1 MATRK
6 PTDTQH
12 ENSLPGEAGMARV
25 YRAAAQDAPP
35 ASLDARILAEA
46 QRAVAKPKA
55 RGPFGAHWAI
65 PLSTAAVI
73 VLSLGVVLLLSEQGA
88 LNHRDVSVS
97 IVAEAPLEA
106 SARSASA
113 EPPASPAPAL
123 PTAEAPAKAK
133 RAAPEPAA
141 QLAASAEH
149 QPAKSVPAETMKKA
163 EAPPAAAVLD
173 ALKRANEADQ
183 ADVAREEKVRA
194 RSTPAGVAAMKPPGA
209 DVVAVLASGVPGVYQ
224 FNVGIRS
231 QDLGCAQ
238 YADWWEVVSTDGKL
252 LYRRV
257 LLHSHVDEQ
266 PFTRSGGPI
275 PIQADTV
282 VWVRA
287 HMNTGGYGG
296 AAFKGSVKTG
306 FKQAMPEVGF
316 AAGLAKQAPLP
327 DGCDF

>member
-6 PTDTQH
+6 PTDKKH
-12 ENSLPGEAGMARV
+12 ADALPGEADVARA

-55 RGPFGAHWAI
+55 RGPFGGHWAI

-88 LNHRDVSVS
+88 LNHRDVSVPM
-97 IVAEAPLEA
+97 VAEAPLEA
-106 SARSASA
+106 PARSTPA
-113 EPPASPAPAL
+113 EPAASPAL
-123 PTAEAPAKAK
+123 PTAEAPAKAQPALSESAQGGVAPSAALSATTEAK
-133 RAAPEPAA
+133 KTERAEAAPVAA
-141 QLAASAEH
+141 PVSRERMAEERVGTMRDEAR
-149 QPAKSVPAETMKKA
+149 AKSKLSKEVGGMSVT
-163 EAPPAAAVLD
+163 
-173 ALKRANEADQ
+173 
-183 ADVAREEKVRA
+183 ADVIAVQA
-194 RSTPAGVAAMKPPGA
+194 SGQPGA
-209 DVVAVLASGVPGVYQ
+209 YQ

-231 QDLGCAQ
+231 PDKGCVQ

-266 PFTRSGGPI
+266 PFTRSGGPV
-275 PIQADTV
+275 PIQPDTL

-296 AAFKGSVKTG
+296 MAFKGSVKTG
-306 FKQAMPEVGF
+306 FAKAEPSANF
-316 AAGLAKQAPLP
+316 APALAKQPPLP

>member
-6 PTDTQH
+6 PTKPQH
-12 ENSLPGEAGMARV
+12 ADALPGEADVARV
-25 YRAAAQDAPP
+25 YRDTAQDAPP

-55 RGPFGAHWAI
+55 RGPFGGHWAI

-88 LNHRDVSVS
+88 LNHRDVSVPML
-97 IVAEAPLEA
+97 AEAPLEA
-106 SARSASA
+106 PAPSA
-113 EPPASPAPAL
+113 PPASPAPVL
-123 PTAEAPAKAK
+123 PAAEAPAKT
-133 RAAPEPAA
+133 
-141 QLAASAEH
+141 
-149 QPAKSVPAETMKKA
+149 QPALTDSAQGVV
-163 EAPPAAAVLD
+163 APPAALSATPEAKKTERAAPAPAAAPMRRERMAEERVTTARDD
-173 ALKRANEADQ
+173 ARAKSKLAKEAGGTSVT
-183 ADVAREEKVRA
+183 ADVI
-194 RSTPAGVAAMKPPGA
+194 
-209 DVVAVLASGVPGVYQ
+209 AVQASGQSGAYQ

-231 QDLGCAQ
+231 PDKGCAQ

-266 PFTRSGGPI
+266 PFTRSGGPV

-296 AAFKGSVKTG
+296 MTFKGSVKAG
-306 FKQAMPEVGF
+306 FRQAVPDSGF
-316 AAGLAKQAPLP
+316 AAGLSKQAPLP
-327 DGCDF
+327 EGCDF

>member
-12 ENSLPGEAGMARV
+12 ADSLPGEADMARV
-25 YRAAAQDAPP
+25 YRAAAQDTPP

-46 QRAVAKPKA
+46 QRAVVKPKA
-55 RGPFGAHWAI
+55 RGPFGGLWAI

-73 VLSLGVVLLLSEQGA
+73 VLAVGVVLLMSKQGTLDRQTGFEVPSEY
-88 LNHRDVSVS
+88 N
-97 IVAEAPLEA
+97 VAPAA
-106 SARSASA
+106 
-113 EPPASPAPAL
+113 PPASPAPAQ
-123 PTAEAPAKAK
+123 PAAEAPAEAK
-133 RAAPEPAA
+133 PALSDTA
-141 QLAASAEH
+141 
-149 QPAKSVPAETMKKA
+149 
-163 EAPPAAAVLD
+163 
-173 ALKRANEADQ
+173 
-183 ADVAREEKVRA
+183 
-194 RSTPAGVAAMKPPGA
+194 AGVAALSSATEAKKIERATAAPATAPVLRERMAEERVGAMRDDASTKSKLTKEASGMNVQADVIAVQASGQPGA
-209 DVVAVLASGVPGVYQ
+209 YQ

-231 QDLGCAQ
+231 PDKGCAQ

-266 PFTRSGGPI
+266 PFTRSGGPV

-287 HMNTGGYGG
+287 HMNTSGYGG

-306 FKQAMPEVGF
+306 FKQALPDAGF

-327 DGCDF
+327 EGCDF

>member
-12 ENSLPGEAGMARV
+12 ADALPGEADVARV

-55 RGPFGAHWAI
+55 RGPFGGHWAI

-88 LNHRDVSVS
+88 LNHRDVSVPM
-97 IVAEAPLEA
+97 VAEAPLEA
-106 SARSASA
+106 PARSA
-113 EPPASPAPAL
+113 PLASPVPSRPAL
-123 PTAEAPAKAK
+123 PAAEAPAKTQPALSESAQGVAAPQAALS
-133 RAAPEPAA
+133 AAPEA
-141 QLAASAEH
+141 
-149 QPAKSVPAETMKKA
+149 KKA
-163 EAPPAAAVLD
+163 ERAAAAPAAAFMQRERMAEERVGTMRDD
-173 ALKRANEADQ
+173 ARAKSKLAKEAGGMSVTADIIAVQ
-183 ADVAREEKVRA
+183 A
-194 RSTPAGVAAMKPPGA
+194 SGQPGA
-209 DVVAVLASGVPGVYQ
+209 YQ

-231 QDLGCAQ
+231 RDLGCAQ

-266 PFTRSGGPI
+266 PFTRSGGPV
-275 PIQADTV
+275 PIQTDTI

-287 HMNTGGYGG
+287 HMNTRGYDGI
-296 AAFKGSVKTG
+296 AFKGSVKTG
-306 FKQAMPEVGF
+306 FKQAMPDAGF

>member
-12 ENSLPGEAGMARV
+12 ADALPGEADVARA

-55 RGPFGAHWAI
+55 RAPFGGHWAI

-88 LNHRDVSVS
+88 LNHREVSVPM
-97 IVAEAPLEA
+97 VAEAPLQA
-106 SARSASA
+106 PARSAPA
-113 EPPASPAPAL
+113 APPEPAPPAAP
-123 PTAEAPAKAK
+123 PPAKAK
-133 RAAPEPAA
+133 LSESAQGVMAPQTALSTAPEAKKTERNMAA
-141 QLAASAEH
+141 
-149 QPAKSVPAETMKKA
+149 
-163 EAPPAAAVLD
+163 PAAAPMMRERM
-173 ALKRANEADQ
+173 AEERAATTRDEVRAKSNLTKEATTMGVT
-183 ADVAREEKVRA
+183 ADVIAVQT
-194 RSTPAGVAAMKPPGA
+194 SGQPGA
-209 DVVAVLASGVPGVYQ
+209 YQ

-231 QDLGCAQ
+231 PDKGCAQ
-238 YADWWEVVSTDGKL
+238 YADWWEVVSTDGRL

-266 PFTRSGGPI
+266 PFTRSGGPV
-275 PIQADTV
+275 PILADTG

-296 AAFKGSVKTG
+296 MAFKGSVKTG
-306 FKQAMPEVGF
+306 FKQAMPDAEF
-316 AAGLAKQAPLP
+316 ATGLAKQSPLP

>member
-12 ENSLPGEAGMARV
+12 TDPLPGEDEMARV

-55 RGPFGAHWAI
+55 RGPFGGHWSI
-65 PLSTAAVI
+65 PLSTVAVI

-88 LNHRDVSVS
+88 LNHRDVSVPM
-97 IVAEAPLEA
+97 VAEAPLQA
-106 SARSASA
+106 PA
-113 EPPASPAPAL
+113 EPPAASAPTLPA
-123 PTAEAPAKAK
+123 AEAPAEAK
-133 RAAPEPAA
+133 PALPGTAAG
-141 QLAASAEH
+141 
-149 QPAKSVPAETMKKA
+149 VV
-163 EAPPAAAVLD
+163 APPAALSSATEAKKTERTAPAPAATPLLRERMAEERVGTLRDD
-173 ALKRANEADQ
+173 ARAKSKLAKEAGGMNVQ
-183 ADVAREEKVRA
+183 ADVI
-194 RSTPAGVAAMKPPGA
+194 
-209 DVVAVLASGVPGVYQ
+209 AVQASGQPGNYQ

-231 QDLGCAQ
+231 PDKGCAQ
-238 YADWWEVVSTDGKL
+238 YADWWEVVSEDGKL

-266 PFTRSGGPI
+266 PFTRSGGPV
-275 PIQADTV
+275 PIQPDTV

-287 HMNTGGYGG
+287 HMNTSGYSG

-306 FKQAMPEVGF
+306 FTKVEPPANF
-316 AAGLAKQAPLP
+316 APALAKQQPLP
-327 DGCDF
+327 EGCDF

>member
-6 PTDTQH
+6 PTDKKH
-12 ENSLPGEAGMARV
+12 ADALPGEAEMARV

-55 RGPFGAHWAI
+55 LGPFGGHWAI

-73 VLSLGVVLLLSEQGA
+73 VLSLGVLLLMTKQGA
-88 LNHRDVSVS
+88 LNHHDEFAPLLS
-97 IVAEAPLEA
+97 EAPLQA
-106 SARSASA
+106 PARSVPAA
-113 EPPASPAPAL
+113 PPAVSAPAL
-123 PTAEAPAKAK
+123 PAEEAPAKAK
-133 RAAPEPAA
+133 SVSSETAQGVTAPAALSSAPAEKKIERTLSAPIAAPA
-141 QLAASAEH
+141 
-149 QPAKSVPAETMKKA
+149 
-163 EAPPAAAVLD
+163 
-173 ALKRANEADQ
+173 KRARIAEERATSMRDEARASGTLAKELDSMGVT
-183 ADVAREEKVRA
+183 ADVISVQA
-194 RSTPAGVAAMKPPGA
+194 SGQPGA
-209 DVVAVLASGVPGVYQ
+209 YQ

-231 QDLGCAQ
+231 RDLGCAQ

-266 PFTRSGGPI
+266 PFTRSGGPV
-275 PIQADTV
+275 PIQLDTV

-296 AAFKGSVKTG
+296 IAFMGSPKTG
-306 FKQAMPEVGF
+306 FIQAMPDAKF
-316 AAGLAKQAPLP
+316 AADLARQAPLP
-327 DGCDF
+327 SGCDF

>member
-12 ENSLPGEAGMARV
+12 ADSLPGEAEMARV

-55 RGPFGAHWAI
+55 RGPFGGLWAI

-73 VLSLGVVLLLSEQGA
+73 VLAVGVVLLMSKQGTLDHQTGFEVPSEYSA
-88 LNHRDVSVS
+88 
-97 IVAEAPLEA
+97 APA
-106 SARSASA
+106 A
-113 EPPASPAPAL
+113 PPASPAPTQ
-123 PTAEAPAKAK
+123 PVVEAPAKAK
-133 RAAPEPAA
+133 PALPETAAGV
-141 QLAASAEH
+141 S
-149 QPAKSVPAETMKKA
+149 
-163 EAPPAAAVLD
+163 APPATLSSATEAKKTERPAVAPAAAPLMRERVAEERAGAMRDD
-173 ALKRANEADQ
+173 ARATSTLAKEASGMNVQ
-183 ADVAREEKVRA
+183 ADVIAVQA
-194 RSTPAGVAAMKPPGA
+194 SGQPGA
-209 DVVAVLASGVPGVYQ
+209 YQ

-266 PFTRSGGPI
+266 PFTRSGGPV

-296 AAFKGSVKTG
+296 MAFKGSVKTG
-306 FKQAMPEVGF
+306 FKQAMPDVEF

>member
-12 ENSLPGEAGMARV
+12 ADPLPGEADMARV

-46 QRAVAKPKA
+46 QRVVAKPKA
-55 RGPFGAHWAI
+55 RGPFGGHWAI
-65 PLSTAAVI
+65 PFSTAAVI

-88 LNHRDVSVS
+88 LNHRDVSEPM
-97 IVAEAPLEA
+97 VAEAPLEA
-106 SARSASA
+106 PARSASS
-113 EPPASPAPAL
+113 ASPAPAL
-123 PTAEAPAKAK
+123 PAAEAPAKPQPALSGSAQGG
-133 RAAPEPAA
+133 AAPLAALSATPEAKKTERAVAAPAA
-141 QLAASAEH
+141 TPMMRERMAEERVGTMRDD
-149 QPAKSVPAETMKKA
+149 ARTKNKLVKETDGMSVT
-163 EAPPAAAVLD
+163 
-173 ALKRANEADQ
+173 
-183 ADVAREEKVRA
+183 ADVIAVQA
-194 RSTPAGVAAMKPPGA
+194 SGQPGA
-209 DVVAVLASGVPGVYQ
+209 YQ

-231 QDLGCAQ
+231 PDKGCAQ
-238 YADWWEVVSTDGKL
+238 YADWWEVVSEDGKL

-266 PFTRSGGPI
+266 PFTRSGGPV

-296 AAFKGSVKTG
+296 MAFQGSVKTG
-306 FKQAMPEVGF
+306 FKPAVPDSGF
-316 AAGLAKQAPLP
+316 ATGLAKQQPLP
-327 DGCDF
+327 EGCDF

>member
-6 PTDTQH
+6 PTDTKH
-12 ENSLPGEAGMARV
+12 ADALPGEAEMARV

-35 ASLDARILAEA
+35 ATLDARILAEA

-55 RGPFGAHWAI
+55 RGPFGGHWAI

-88 LNHRDVSVS
+88 LNHRDVSVPM
-97 IVAEAPLEA
+97 VAEAPLEA
-106 SARSASA
+106 PARSA
-113 EPPASPAPAL
+113 PPAAPAAPAPAL
-123 PTAEAPAKAK
+123 PAAEAPVKA
-133 RAAPEPAA
+133 
-141 QLAASAEH
+141 
-149 QPAKSVPAETMKKA
+149 QPALSDSAQGVV
-163 EAPPAAAVLD
+163 APPAALSSTPEAKKTERAAATPTAVPMMRARMAEERVATARDD
-173 ALKRANEADQ
+173 ARAKSKLAKETGGMSVM
-183 ADVAREEKVRA
+183 ADVIAVQA
-194 RSTPAGVAAMKPPGA
+194 SGQPGA
-209 DVVAVLASGVPGVYQ
+209 YQ

-231 QDLGCAQ
+231 PDKGCSQ

-266 PFTRSGGPI
+266 PFTRSGGPV
-275 PIQADTV
+275 PIQPDTI

-296 AAFKGSVKTG
+296 AAFKGSVKAG
-306 FKQAMPEVGF
+306 FAKAEPPANF
-316 AAGLAKQAPLP
+316 AAGLARQPPLP